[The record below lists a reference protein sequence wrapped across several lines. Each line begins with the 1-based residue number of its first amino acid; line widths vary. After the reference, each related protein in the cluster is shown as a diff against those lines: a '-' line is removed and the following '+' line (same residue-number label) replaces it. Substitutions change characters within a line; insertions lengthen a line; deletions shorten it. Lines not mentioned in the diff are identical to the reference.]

1 MNSSIGGAAPETASA
16 GKTEAYVKDQMHDL
30 TRGLRDKLR
39 RRLHAISD
47 RLEEMKERQDNVV
60 QSRSER
66 FRSHF
71 DIVGSLPLEIVLQ
84 IVTCLDPEDI
94 ARSRRVRMPF
104 FFFFSFLLN
113 GHRQEV
119 ILGLTTMALY
129 VLVRYYHQVSFAPN
143 PYLPEHRRRG

>member
-104 FFFFSFLLN
+104 FFLFFSFEWSSTRGYFRSHNN
-113 GHRQEV
+113 GSICSRA
-119 ILGLTTMALY
+119 ILSP
-129 VLVRYYHQVSFAPN
+129 SFICAKP
-143 PYLPEHRRRG
+143 LPS